1 MPTESSPNQSFWII
15 DREAAPRRALA
26 RATGLPAERLIVG
39 APGDAAFAT
48 ARAPLALVITPRGD
62 FEAELDFVH
71 RHRDAL
77 AQARRLFLANEDDAG
92 EIRRLFSAREDEIA
106 GERPDPR
113 TLRALLRGAAAHRNA
128 APLTA
133 RHERERIAERFSG
146 WFGAVD
152 VPGLLRA
159 LDPALAPLPLLVRGV
174 PGSGRSLVARYAE
187 LFRAPAD
194 TPEPVRIDGREIRD
208 AEQLAVCAATRP
220 SLRIE
225 DLDALPADA
234 QRALA
239 EWMRTGVGPAGER
252 LRVIATAGPGGA
264 YDALEPILAG
274 AFAALVVSVPSLADE
289 PDAVRPFAEHV
300 LASWTARVGGPPRSL
315 AADALGV
322 LESEAWVGDRSAV
335 ESLLWTALAGTSRDP
350 LTAADLDE
358 SGAALALATS
368 PIEGDG
374 FATIEPDAPEDLRAR
389 IADAPVIPPTEPG
402 EPSLA
407 DPVEPSS
414 PRAPETPSE
423 TSDATADFERA
434 FAEGLPVPDADA
446 DGVERA
452 DPLGHVG
459 HVGHADETT
468 GDAGARGFA
477 NETTGDVGVRG
488 FAGDVSTELGAET
501 FARAAAEGPAPPAPG
516 RESWRRLARSLS
528 HEIRNPLVS
537 IRTFT
542 ELLDDNFEDAEFR
555 DRFRELVGRDVAHID
570 EVVGRLSS
578 AAAPEKIEPI
588 PVDVSAVL
596 ERLLDDRRESI
607 GERRLLVLRELERD
621 APIAW
626 ADPTGLEVAL
636 AGLLDRALASLP
648 ERGDLF
654 VATRRIDRAADG
666 EPRLRI
672 LLRHHDPERR
682 SEAPLGAGDT
692 SGLADVGA
700 AANVLEYVLAETIVE
715 AGGGQLTVDSTDGAE
730 TLILVDLPTPS

>member
-1 MPTESSPNQSFWII
+1 MPTEPSSNQTCWIL

-26 RATGLPAERLIVG
+26 RATGLPADRLRVG
-39 APGDAAFAT
+39 APGDAVFADAT
-48 ARAPLALVITPRGD
+48 APVAIVIAPRGD

-71 RHRDAL
+71 RHRDTL
-77 AQARRLFLANEDDAG
+77 ASARRLFLASPDDAP
-92 EIRRLFSAREDEIA
+92 EIRRLFSAREDELA
-106 GERPDPR
+106 DERPDPR
-113 TLRALLRGAAAHRNA
+113 ALRALIRSASAHRNA
-128 APLTA
+128 APLSA
-133 RHERERIAERFSG
+133 RHERDRITERFSG
-146 WFGAVD
+146 WFGALD

-187 LFRAPAD
+187 LFRTPAG
-194 TPEPVRIDGREIRD
+194 TAESARIEGREIRD
-208 AEQLAVCAATRP
+208 AEQLAARTAAQT

-225 DLDALPADA
+225 ELDALPAEA

-239 EWMRTGVGPAGER
+239 EWLRLGVGPAGTR

-264 YDALEPILAG
+264 HDALEPVLAG
-274 AFAALVVSVPSLADE
+274 AFAALVVDVPSLAED
-289 PDAVRPFAEHV
+289 PGAVRPFAEHV
-300 LASWTARVGGPPRSL
+300 LASWTARVGGPTRSL
-315 AADALGV
+315 ADDALTV

-335 ESLLWTALAGTSRDP
+335 ETLLWTALAGTSRDP
-350 LTAADLDE
+350 LRAADLDAT
-358 SGAALALATS
+358 GAAVALATR
-368 PIEGDG
+368 PVEGDD
-374 FATIEPDAPEDLRAR
+374 FATSGPAAPDDLRTR
-389 IADAPVIPPTEPG
+389 FADAPVIPPASPPVTEATSAVG
-402 EPSLA
+402 EPS
-407 DPVEPSS
+407 P
-414 PRAPETPSE
+414 
-423 TSDATADFERA
+423 ATADLERA
-434 FAEGLPVPDADA
+434 FAEGLPATPDE
-446 DGVERA
+446 DGPRPETGALDERA
-452 DPLGHVG
+452 YV
-459 HVGHADETT
+459 AEATAAI
-468 GDAGARGFA
+468 DALDGPGS
-477 NETTGDVGVRG
+477 E
-488 FAGDVSTELGAET
+488 GDVSTELGAET
-501 FARAAAEGPAPPAPG
+501 FAQAAVEGPEPPEPG

-542 ELLDDNFEDAEFR
+542 ELLDEHFDDAEFR

-578 AAAPEKIEPI
+578 AAAPEKIESM
-588 PVDVSAVL
+588 PVDVSALL
-596 ERLLDDRRESI
+596 ERLLDDRRDSI

-621 APIAW
+621 APVAW

-666 EPRLRI
+666 RPRLRI

-682 SEAPLGAGDT
+682 GAAELGAGDT

-715 AGGGQLTVDSTDGAE
+715 ASGGQLTVDATDGAE
-730 TLILVDLPTPS
+730 TLILVDLPTPA